1 VTERDGSAEQA
12 RQNLMG
18 KLSGKAKEVAG
29 AVTGNDSLTAEG
41 RLQQAEVTARQ
52 EAATAE
58 AVAAAQRTEAAK
70 EIAEKARLAAQ
81 HKQVA
86 ASQADADKARAEQ
99 EKTTEQAHADRAAEQ
114 KLAGD
119 RAVAEVQAKQ
129 HKDAADAEFRQDGAQ
144 CQRELSVALAG
155 GTVVGRPNGLLSLT
169 GAPSVGGI
177 ISTGCR
183 ATRRSR
189 PR

>member
-1 VTERDGSAEQA
+1 VSERDGSAEHA

-52 EAATAE
+52 EAGTDE
-58 AVAAAQRTEAAK
+58 VVADVQRTEAAK

-86 ASQADADKARAEQ
+86 ASQAKADKARAEQ
-99 EKTTEQAHADRAAEQ
+99 EKTTEQAHAERAAEQ
-114 KLAGD
+114 KVAGD

-129 HKDAADAEFRQDGAQ
+129 HKDAADAEFRQDLHSTDVDQAKA
-144 CQRELSVALAG
+144 QREHAAATATAADAEAAAAKAQAAADALAG
-155 GTVVGRPNGLLSLT
+155 
-169 GAPSVGGI
+169 
-177 ISTGCR
+177 
-183 ATRRSR
+183 
-189 PR
+189 

>member
-52 EAATAE
+52 EAATDE
-58 AVAAAQRTEAAK
+58 AVADAQRTDAAK
-70 EIAEKARLAAQ
+70 EIAEKTRLAAQ

-99 EKTTEQAHADRAAEQ
+99 EKATEQAHAERAAEQ
-114 KLAGD
+114 KVAGD

-129 HKDAADAEFRQDGAQ
+129 HKR
-144 CQRELSVALAG
+144 R
-155 GTVVGRPNGLLSLT
+155 GRRRVPPGPPLHRRRPGKGPT
-169 GAPSVGGI
+169 
-177 ISTGCR
+177 R
-183 ATRRSR
+183 ARRCHRHRSR
-189 PR
+189 R